1 MRAGIAAVEV
11 LCASE
16 LTPLDLPGLPGVLGG
31 VVPGPKLREWLIR
44 RKDAKLLPRA
54 ARLALPVA
62 GRAIQGFDGDR
73 QELGL
78 FVGVRREPPD
88 EGEADPA
95 IVASARDGQLDVGL
109 LAGRGRDLYP
119 PLLPLKTLPNMV
131 LAHLSI
137 NLGVLGVADTC
148 AGGPAAGV
156 SALRMA
162 MQAVVEGRCPQALA
176 VAADSHVDGGSVRDL
191 TRLGRDVAPGEAAVA
206 LRVVPAGQGLFDVVD
221 HGLGRT
227 RHEPVHAH
235 HATAGFCGCADGLVA
250 LALGARWAEGRDA
263 RGLVAR
269 VARADGPA

>member
-11 LCASE
+11 LCATE
-16 LTPLDLPGLPGVLGG
+16 LTPLDVPGHPDLLGG
-31 VVPGPKLREWLIR
+31 VVPGPRLRDWLVR

-62 GRAIQGFDGDR
+62 GRAVAGFEGDR
-73 QELGL
+73 ESLGL

-88 EGEADPA
+88 EGEADAA
-95 IVASARDGQLDVGL
+95 IVASARDGHLDVGL

-148 AGGPAAGV
+148 TGGAAAGV

-162 MQAVVEGRCPQALA
+162 IHAVVEGRCPEALA
-176 VAADSHVDGGSVRDL
+176 VAADSHVDGGGVRDMR
-191 TRLGRDVAPGEAAVA
+191 RLRVDVAPGEAAVA
-206 LRVVPAGQGLFDVVD
+206 FRVVPAGQGLFDVVD
-221 HGLGRT
+221 RGSGLRADRPT
-227 RHEPVHAH
+227 YAH
-235 HATAGFCGCADGLVA
+235 HATAGWCGCADGL
-250 LALGARWAEGRDA
+250 LAMAHGGHAVGRDPD
-263 RGLVAR
+263 GVVAR
-269 VARADGPA
+269 VERAGV